1 MILHPNGFE
10 KCIAKIAAQAGVD
23 QKQAQAMLQE
33 TAVQVQKLRERG
45 EKDPYGAAVRKLADE
60 MKKDS
65 VKARS
70 DAIRNSMIRKGLMDD
85 VHVNGFEHAA
95 LTIESAMVNINA
107 ALPSM
112 KAPLEEVGQGM
123 AFRWLTAMNVELDK
137 LGLDKA
143 FASGA
148 VDDQL
153 AKELWKFSGIGPKQP
168 PKDSIGRGAYII
180 NRTLYDAGERLKGAG
195 AVFDHAVDYITR
207 TKHNPR
213 AMLDAGFEKWWEKT
227 QPRLHDRTWDSLEYW
242 DKDTSNVLSPAE
254 AKLRFAKSVYNGLST
269 GIHNVHGEGHSVEG
283 DSYIPPAFE
292 GTRNIGKSLSHERVL
307 YWKDSD
313 AWLGHMREFGG
324 MTTLYRTVHET
335 LVTASRHTA
344 LMERFGTNPMGSLKM
359 ITRQVQEHYRDI
371 VDPEKMNEFTKK
383 TQHLERVMAQLDGSA
398 HMPHS
403 RAATDLVNTLKNIE
417 NASMLGAVGLTHFS
431 ALPMTMSTLGPHY
444 DLSRFDLFAN
454 NLKALASGYHG
465 MMGKGEIADVL
476 AEAGAFEH
484 GKMVHFW
491 SEFKKAQTIP
501 GRISALAAMTLKAT
515 GINFVLENSQNGF
528 RTMLMHKIGSEL
540 DKPFGEINQQLRDNL
555 SKYQIG
561 EKEWALLQ
569 GMKDQM
575 HVIDG
580 KRYSTPKDFD
590 RLDDAAIEAHVQ
602 PQIDAFKQAIED
614 QRFAHMH
621 ADAQEENWLRDRTT
635 KLENKI
641 QNWRDRI
648 DKWSEQRDFKKSE
661 IWLGAESKVEEMK
674 ERLKEAKATQK
685 VAKHVE
691 SLKTADEVKAWTD
704 EVRQAMENER
714 QRLSVE
720 GVGDDETE
728 ELFNELAH
736 GEADIAKEKQTGVVA
751 EGATTQEKM
760 ATKYGRF
767 LARSE
772 RRIRQ
777 YRSAAEEKLK
787 EIEGRRLSDVE
798 RFEKTGKMKTD
809 RPPAEKIGL
818 DDADTQRF
826 TEMVK
831 DSDEALREFAG
842 RSEARIWQRAERLEG
857 MERALPEQ
865 IDRLRK
871 QTRWQLADNYAAFLA
886 HAGKEATVAAGA
898 REKAWAAGYIGTSPM
913 ASMFMQFKSWP
924 LAVINQIHGRELYS
938 SLSRTQKAA
947 NIGWLLAFSAAG
959 GMFRMMVRDATNGN
973 PIRDPRD
980 PKTMAAALAQGGGVG
995 LLGDF
1000 LFGETNRMGGSF
1012 LDTLAGPVAGDASQ
1026 LMKIFYKTRDDTF
1039 AIGDDIHH
1047 GKGAYSD
1054 IWPDLL
1060 HFTKNHIPMANMI
1073 GLKGALDY
1081 LVWNHLFES
1090 VSPGYWERMNKRLLK
1105 ETGRAKMG
1113 YSPNMG
1119 PPSLF

>member
-1 MILHPNGFE
+1 MLNDGWNLMILHPNGFE
-10 KCIAKIAAQAGVD
+10 KCIAKIASQAGVD

-45 EKDPYGAAVRKLADE
+45 DSDPYGSAVRKLAEDI
-60 MKKDS
+60 KRDAFR
-65 VKARS
+65 ARS

-85 VHVNGFEHAA
+85 IHVNGFDNAA
-95 LTIESAMVNINA
+95 LSLEAAMVHINST
-107 ALPSM
+107 LPSM

-137 LGLDKA
+137 IGLDKA

-148 VDDQL
+148 MDGAI

-168 PKDSIGRGAYII
+168 PSGNLARGAYII
-180 NRTLYDAGERLKGAG
+180 NRTLYDAGERLRGAG

-213 AMLDAGFEKWWEKT
+213 SMIDAGFDKWWENT
-227 QPRLHDRTWDSLEYW
+227 QPRLHDRTWESLEYF

-254 AKLRFAKSVYNGLST
+254 AKLKFARSVYQGLAT

-292 GTRNIGKSLSHERVL
+292 GTRNLGKSLSHERVL

-313 AWLGHMREFGG
+313 AWLAHMREFGG

-335 LVTASRHTA
+335 LVTASRHAA

-359 ITRQVQEHYRDI
+359 LTRQVQEHYRDL
-371 VDPEKMNEFTKK
+371 VPAEEMNKFTKK
-383 TQHLERVMAQLDGSA
+383 TQHLEAVMAQLDGSA

-491 SEFKKAQTIP
+491 SEFKKAQTVP
-501 GRISALAAMTLKAT
+501 GRVSAMAAMTLKAT

-540 DKPFGEINQQLRDNL
+540 ERPLGEINQQLRENL

-561 EKEWALLQ
+561 EKEWGLLQ

-575 HVIDG
+575 HVVDG

-590 RLDDAAIEAHVQ
+590 RLDDAAIDEHMKDH
-602 PQIDAFKQAIED
+602 IEAFKQAID
-614 QRFAHMH
+614 NQRHTHMH
-621 ADAQEENWLRDRTT
+621 ADAQEENWLRDRTG
-635 KLENKI
+635 KLETKI

-674 ERLKEAKATQK
+674 ERLKEAKVTQK
-685 VAKHVE
+685 IAKHVE
-691 SLKTADEVKAWTD
+691 SLKTAGEVKAWTD

-714 QRLSVE
+714 QRLGVE
-720 GVGDDETE
+720 GVSDDETE
-728 ELFNELAH
+728 SLFTELAH
-736 GEADIAKEKQTGVVA
+736 GEADVAKEKQTAVVA

-777 YRSAAEEKLK
+777 YRSAAEEKIK
-787 EIEGRRLSDVE
+787 AVEGKDDSDT
-798 RFEKTGKMKTD
+798 R
-809 RPPAEKIGL
+809 
-818 DDADTQRF
+818 RF

-857 MERALPEQ
+857 MEQALPNQ
-865 IDRLRK
+865 IDRLRR

-898 REKAWAAGYIGTSPM
+898 REKAWAGGYIGTSPLS
-913 ASMFMQFKSWP
+913 SMFMQFKTWP

-938 SLSRTQKAA
+938 SLSKTQKAA

-959 GMFRMMVRDATNGN
+959 GMFRMMVRDVTNGN

-980 PKTMAAALAQGGGVG
+980 PKTMAAALTQGGGIG

-1012 LDTLAGPVAGDASQ
+1012 LDTLAGPVMGDVRQ
-1026 LMKIFYKTRDDTF
+1026 IMKIFTKTRDDTF

-1081 LVWNHLFES
+1081 LVWNHLFEAI
-1090 VSPGYWERMNKRLLK
+1090 SPGYWERMNKRLHK
-1105 ETGRAKMG
+1105 ETGRGKAG
-1113 YSPNMG
+1113 YVQYAG